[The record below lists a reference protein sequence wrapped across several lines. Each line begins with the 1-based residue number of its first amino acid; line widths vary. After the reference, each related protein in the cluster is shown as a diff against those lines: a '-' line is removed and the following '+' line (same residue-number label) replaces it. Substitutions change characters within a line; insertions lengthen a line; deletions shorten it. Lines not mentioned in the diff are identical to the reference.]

1 MFKISKEFLIAL
13 GISLILIFPLAFAV
27 PDVSHTPDEISFTGF
42 SGEFG
47 TGGQGA
53 FFAKALDID
62 GNANFSGKVGIGTT
76 TPGQRL
82 SVKGIIESTA
92 DGFKFPDGTVQTSA
106 ATSSIG
112 NNINGDLIVSGK
124 VGIGV
129 SDVASSVKLYVAGGS
144 NNYGIFGT
152 TTKTDGIA
160 ISGYAD
166 DNDERGGLFRYK
178 TGSIDNFCYIGRKN
192 YALQCNGFSKIIGNA
207 EVTGT
212 LVVGGEI
219 DGALTV
225 SDVFDCDILAAD
237 VGDVKECISSYLTSS
252 WKVCFL
258 TKSGNHGSEAGWFV
272 CEVTT
277 QSDKWS
283 LTATGKPY
291 GRCSMKCIK

>member
-160 ISGYAD
+160 IYGYGDA
-166 DNDERGGLFRYK
+166 NDERGGLFRYK
-178 TGSIDNFCYIGRKN
+178 TGSIDNYCYLGRKN
-192 YALQCNGFSKIIGNA
+192 YALQCNGFSKISGNA
-207 EVTGT
+207 EITGDLEVTGKK
-212 LVVGGEI
+212 LMFSSRFRCVI
-219 DGALTV
+219 DNSNVDNPQECV
-225 SDVFDCDILAAD
+225 SDF
-237 VGDVKECISSYLTSS
+237 
-252 WKVCFL
+252 
-258 TKSGNHGSEAGWFV
+258 
-272 CEVTT
+272 
-277 QSDKWS
+277 
-283 LTATGKPY
+283 
-291 GRCSMKCIK
+291 